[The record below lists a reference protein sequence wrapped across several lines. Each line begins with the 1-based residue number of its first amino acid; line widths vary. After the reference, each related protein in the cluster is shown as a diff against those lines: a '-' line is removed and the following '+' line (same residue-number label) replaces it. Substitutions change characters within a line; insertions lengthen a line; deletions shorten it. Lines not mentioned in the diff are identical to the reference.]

1 MHAELKKKKNKA
13 GLRKE
18 WQGGGVGTPL
28 VTRLE

>member
-1 MHAELKKKKNKA
+1 MHAELKKKNKA